1 MEMWFMI
8 LVSISIAALLKALID
23 LFKTSKN
30 QPYTSLPPG
39 PFVFPVI
46 GNFLLLRKSLFELE
60 SYIQSLHSKFG
71 PIITLYIG
79 SNPAIFIADRSL
91 AHQALIQNGASFADR
106 PKPTA
111 ISKITS
117 SDQHNINSSAYG
129 PTWRLLRRNLT
140 AEILHPSRV
149 KSYSH
154 ARNWV
159 LQILKDRLNSDSK
172 SGCPVRIIDH
182 LQFIMFG
189 LLVLMCFGDKL
200 DEKKIK
206 EVEDV
211 QRSLLINLRRFNV
224 LNFWPR
230 VTKFVFRKRWQEFW
244 QLRNQQTSVYMSLI
258 KERRKIK
265 EERLSKAKEDHDN
278 QEYVLSY
285 VDTLFDMQ
293 LPVEKRKLDDH
304 EIMSLCS
311 EFLGAGTDTTSTALQ
326 WVMANLV
333 KYPNIQEKV
342 FEEIKGVVGIDY
354 TGEIKEED
362 LQKMPYLKA
371 VNLESLRRH
380 PPAHFVVPHAVTE
393 DVVLNGYLI
402 PKNASINFMVAEMGW
417 DGKVWEDPME
427 FSPERF
433 MKKKTS
439 SEEEENDQGKLVFD
453 ITGSREIKMMPF
465 GVGRRICPGLALAL
479 LHLEYFVANL
489 VWGFEWKAVTGD
501 EINLE
506 EKQEFIMVMKIPL
519 QAHIIPRSRD

>member
-39 PFVFPVI
+39 PFIFPVI

-79 SNPAIFIADRSL
+79 SNPTIFIADRSL
-91 AHQALIQNGASFADR
+91 AHQALIKNGASFADR
-106 PKPTA
+106 PKPTG
-111 ISKITS
+111 ISKIII
-117 SDQHNINSSAYG
+117 SDQHNMISSSAYG

-140 AEILHPSRV
+140 AEILHPSR
-149 KSYSH
+149 
-154 ARNWV
+154 
-159 LQILKDRLNSDSK
+159 
-172 SGCPVRIIDH
+172 SGGPVRIIDH
-182 LQFIMFG
+182 LQFVMFG
-189 LLVLMCFGDKL
+189 LLGLMSFGDKL
-200 DEKKIK
+200 DEKMIK
-206 EVEDV
+206 EVQDV
-211 QRSLLINLRRFNV
+211 QRSLLINFRRFNV
-224 LNFWPR
+224 LNFLHR
-230 VTKFVFRKRWQEFW
+230 VTKFLFRKRWQEFW

-258 KERRKIK
+258 RVRRKIK
-265 EERLSKAKEDHDN
+265 EERLRKAKE
-278 QEYVLSY
+278 
-285 VDTLFDMQ
+285 
-293 LPVEKRKLDDH
+293 
-304 EIMSLCS
+304 

-333 KYPNIQEKV
+333 KYQNIQEKV

-354 TGEIKEED
+354 KGEIKEDD

-371 VNLESLRRH
+371 VNLESLRRY
-380 PPAHFVVPHAVTE
+380 PQAPFVLHAVTE
-393 DVVLNGYLI
+393 DMVLNGYLI

-427 FSPERF
+427 FKPERF

-439 SEEEENDQGKLVFD
+439 SEEEENVQGKLVFD

-489 VWGFEWKAVTGD
+489 VWSFEWKGVDGD

-506 EKQEFIMVMKIPL
+506 EKQEFPMAMKVPL